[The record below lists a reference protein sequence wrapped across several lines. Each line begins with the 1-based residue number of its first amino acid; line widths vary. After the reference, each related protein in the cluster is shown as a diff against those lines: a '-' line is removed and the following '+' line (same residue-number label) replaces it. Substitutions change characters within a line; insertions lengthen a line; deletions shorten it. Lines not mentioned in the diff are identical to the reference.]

1 MQFPGTILMGA
12 QSRLLPVSVP
22 YRFFIAASVFH
33 VLTWVLLAAAADDIA
48 DSVGGMGLELAAVH
62 ALTLGVLVMT
72 AIGASFQLLPVAT
85 GVSLMAL
92 WPCRLAS
99 WLYIPGV
106 ILLIAGF
113 AYGIHHLIAVGAILV
128 ILGLIIFVVMVSGI
142 LLKSHGLRVTV
153 LHVWASLL
161 SLLAVMAIGF
171 VLIADMRHGFL
182 DDHDGVMLAHIVLA
196 VYGFMGM
203 LAFGYSNLLVP
214 MFALSAAPKEK
225 PAIALFVLSVA
236 SLLVAVGAAL
246 VVNYAVVAAAAVVAS
261 GASGWHIW
269 NMERSLRSGMRKHHG
284 LSFVMV
290 RVAWAFLPVSLIV
303 GAMAATGLLG
313 DSGGVLFV
321 FIALYGW
328 LLTFLLGIL
337 QRIIP
342 FLAAMNAS
350 KVGSKPPRLSEMAK
364 ESPLKVNSVC
374 HFVALALVGVG
385 IITEQ
390 GTLILIGGLSGV
402 VGSAA
407 FLWFAIGVLMRM
419 RARRV
424 ATNQP

>member
-33 VLTWVLLAAAADDIA
+33 VFTWVLLAIASSDVA
-48 DSVGGMGLELAAVH
+48 DSIGGMGSELAAVH
-62 ALTLGVLVMT
+62 ALTLGILAMT

-85 GVSLMAL
+85 GVPLSAI

-99 WLYIPGV
+99 WFYIPGV
-106 ILLIAGF
+106 TLLLVGF
-113 AYGIHHLIAVGAILV
+113 FKTGHHLIAGGAILV
-128 ILGLIIFVVMVSGI
+128 ILALIIFIVMVSII
-142 LLKSHGLRVTV
+142 LFKSHGLRITV

-161 SLLAVMAIGF
+161 SLLAVMGLGF
-171 VLIADMRHGFL
+171 ALIADMEHGFIN
-182 DDHDGVMLAHIVLA
+182 DRDGFTLAHIILA

-203 LAFGYSNLLVP
+203 FAFGYSNLLVP
-214 MFALSAAPKEK
+214 MFALSEAPKEK
-225 PAIALFVLSVA
+225 PAIVLFALSVLSLV
-236 SLLVAVGAAL
+236 VAVAAAL
-246 VVNYAVVAAAAVVAS
+246 TANYTVVAVAAVVAS

-290 RVAWAFLPVSLIV
+290 RVAWAFLPASLIV
-303 GAMAATGLLG
+303 GAMAAMGLLG
-313 DSGGVLFV
+313 DSGIVLFV
-321 FIALYGW
+321 FLALYGW

-350 KVGSKPPRLSEMAK
+350 KAGSKPARLSEMAK
-364 ESPLKVNSVC
+364 ESPLKINAVC
-374 HFVALALVGVG
+374 HFAALALVGIG
-385 IITEQ
+385 IVTGQ
-390 GTLILIGGLSGV
+390 GTMILVGGLSGM
-402 VGSAA
+402 VGAIA

-419 RARRV
+419 RERRV
-424 ATNQP
+424 AN